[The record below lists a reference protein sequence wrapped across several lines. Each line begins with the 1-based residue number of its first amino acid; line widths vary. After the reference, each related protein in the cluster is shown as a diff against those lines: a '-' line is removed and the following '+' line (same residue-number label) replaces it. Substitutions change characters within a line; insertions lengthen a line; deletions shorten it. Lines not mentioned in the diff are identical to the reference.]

1 MLSYL
6 LEIIQNSIKKTF
18 NCFCWY
24 LVEQGVFVGARGE
37 DQARENGARR
47 NDQGKESP
55 RKKM

>member
-1 MLSYL
+1 M
-6 LEIIQNSIKKTF
+6 F
-18 NCFCWY
+18 FWY

-55 RKKM
+55 RKKMKRM